1 MVEPAAIR
9 ALIDELRFDEAERLI
24 EEADAG
30 SAKSISEEIA
40 RRRAEAEERANALAQ
55 RLVELGDER
64 QMADLV
70 EIAHQPS
77 TRALLGL
84 LSESSR
90 KRPELFV
97 REALRWEE
105 KRRETNARRLAE
117 ARKALDGL
125 DLELARGLMNRI
137 EGRFLSEAQEDERDQ
152 LLLDISAR
160 TMELESLDRSGD
172 HLIDEKESRP
182 HAGKGQPWWRR
193 WFG

>member
-9 ALIDELRFDEAERLI
+9 ALIDELRFDEAEELI
-24 EEADAG
+24 READAESG
-30 SAKSISEEIA
+30 KKIGEEIA
-40 RRRAEAEERANALAQ
+40 RLRAEAEGRANALAQ
-55 RLVELGDER
+55 RLVELGEER

-77 TRALLGL
+77 TQPLLSL

-125 DLELARGLMNRI
+125 DLELAGGLMNRI
-137 EGRFLSEAQEDERDQ
+137 DGRFLSEAQVEERDQ

-172 HLIDEKESRP
+172 HLIGEKESPP
-182 HAGKGQPWWRR
+182 HAGNDQPWWRR